1 MEKAKQKLGVTFI
14 HLKDKWAY
22 GSTTDS
28 RMSKFEFDDIQIH
41 ALKSFLEDGA
51 FEVMF
56 TFVDYNHYNSILNL
70 NYMSLANETTSSN
83 RIIELESEFKEKEN
97 ELKVAYKMHTKAQNE
112 NQPQ

>member
-41 ALKSFLEDGA
+41 ALITYFEKGVFEGMFDIVSYNDFLN
-51 FEVMF
+51 V
-56 TFVDYNHYNSILNL
+56 LNL
-70 NYMSLANETTSSN
+70 NYDSLKNETISPN